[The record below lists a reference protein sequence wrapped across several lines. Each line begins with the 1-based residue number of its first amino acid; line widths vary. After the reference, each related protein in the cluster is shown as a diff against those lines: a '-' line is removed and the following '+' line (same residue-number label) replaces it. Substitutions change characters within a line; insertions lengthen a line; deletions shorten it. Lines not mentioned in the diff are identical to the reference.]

1 MLLCPAHTVK
11 NLSTPT
17 WNRTS
22 LPSLSVWLW
31 IVPTATPRRWSKK
44 SSPSR
49 MARASHHD
57 GSRSL
62 ASFTLTELLVV
73 ITILGLL
80 TALMM
85 PGIRLAQES
94 ANNAKNMAR
103 MKTVATALLAGAA
116 VNNGYIPSRPSTRG
130 RWPTA
135 AHQYFGIRTDLNSE
149 NPAEALEIN
158 QSSYTAEVMRPV
170 HLDKMRKDMIAG
182 TTILSPVGTWLINA
196 NFVWQGTV
204 ETTNRPKP
212 MISVVAL
219 SKTPL
224 GPCLPRTMASGHR
237 QRGFIPPPPAKDLPD
252 GLTTPALHR
261 SATVRCFT

>member
-1 MLLCPAHTVK
+1 
-11 NLSTPT
+11 
-17 WNRTS
+17 
-22 LPSLSVWLW
+22 
-31 IVPTATPRRWSKK
+31 
-44 SSPSR
+44 

-80 TALMM
+80 AALMM

-116 VNNGYIPSRPSTRG
+116 ENQGRILSSSSTRG

-135 AHQYFGIRTDLNSE
+135 NHQYFGIRPDLNWE
-149 NPAEALEIN
+149 NWGQAQQIN
-158 QSSYTAEVMRPV
+158 HSSYSAEVMRPV
-170 HLDKMRKDMIAG
+170 QLEKMRRAMIAG
-182 TTILSPVGTWLINA
+182 TTNFSPVGIWLVNNWLIARGDNA
-196 NFVWQGTV
+196 ANGI
-204 ETTNRPKP
+204 PAMP
-212 MISVVAL
+212 LISVLAP

-224 GPCLPRTMASGHR
+224 VAMSSEDH
-237 QRGFIPPPPAKDLPD
+237 
-252 GLTTPALHR
+252 GLGTSAAAIHY
-261 SATVRCFT
+261 SATNQGFSGRTTNGGPAPIRNRKMPYVMCDGSAQTRDDFWPFRESEPWRSFHPQGLQGSQPGTLKARK

>member
-1 MLLCPAHTVK
+1 
-11 NLSTPT
+11 
-17 WNRTS
+17 
-22 LPSLSVWLW
+22 
-31 IVPTATPRRWSKK
+31 
-44 SSPSR
+44 

-80 TALMM
+80 AALMM

-116 VNNGYIPSRPSTRG
+116 DNNGYIPSRPSTRG

-158 QSSYTAEVMRPV
+158 QSSYTAEVMRPA
-170 HLDKMRKDMIAG
+170 HLEKMRKSMIAG

-224 GPCLPRTMASGHR
+224 VAMSSADHGLWTSAAGIHPSAASQGFTGRTDNTGPAPIRNRKMLYVMC
-237 QRGFIPPPPAKDLPD
+237 D
-252 GLTTPALHR
+252 G
-261 SATVRCFT
+261 SAQTRDDFWPFRETNPSRFFDPQGP